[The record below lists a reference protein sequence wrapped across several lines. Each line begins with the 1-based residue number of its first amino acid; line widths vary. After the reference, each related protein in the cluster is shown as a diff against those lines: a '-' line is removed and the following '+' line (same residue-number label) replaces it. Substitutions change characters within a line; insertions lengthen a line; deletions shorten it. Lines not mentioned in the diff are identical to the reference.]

1 MQTKI
6 LNALKQEYAHLGL
19 GDSFLSGHAAMLA
32 NLGVVTDEN
41 LTSIIAAQKSY
52 LEGVQK
58 SNDKR
63 VQDAIGKTQKEAE
76 EKASAAKTASD
87 KLLAD
92 LQKQFDDFK
101 AAHPDKPKETHKEGD
116 MPDWYKREK
125 AEREK
130 RDQEWQNQLKNLT
143 DAKTAAEKQLQDI
156 KTEREKADAQRA
168 ANEREN
174 TIAAKAKE
182 KGIPDW
188 MIAHGFA
195 DITADTTDE
204 QIDTILS
211 GIAQEVQ
218 TNFLPKKGGSPQ
230 VSDKTAT
237 KADTDAI
244 VAKLKI

>member
-1 MQTKI
+1 M
-6 LNALKQEYAHLGL
+6 
-19 GDSFLSGHAAMLA
+19 
-32 NLGVVTDEN
+32 
-41 LTSIIAAQKSY
+41 
-52 LEGVQK
+52 QK

-76 EKASAAKTASD
+76 EKATAAKTASD
-87 KLLAD
+87 NALSE
-92 LQKQFDDFK
+92 LQKQFDSYK
-101 AAHPDKPKETHKEGD
+101 AEHPEQQKKTPKEDE

-130 RDQEWQNQLKNLT
+130 REQDWQKQLQTLN

-156 KTEREKADAQRA
+156 KTEREKAEAKRA
-168 ANEREN
+168 AEQRKN

-188 MIAHGFA
+188 LIAHGFA
-195 DITADTTDE
+195 DINAETTDE
-204 QIDTILS
+204 QIDSILS

-218 TNFLPKKGGSPQ
+218 TNFLPKKGSAAQ
-230 VSDKTAT
+230 VSDQQAT

>member
-1 MQTKI
+1 MVTKI

-19 GDSFLSGHAAMLA
+19 GDSFLSGHASMLA

-41 LTSIIAAQKSY
+41 LSSIVAAQKSY

-63 VQDAIGKTQKEAE
+63 VQDAVGKTQREAE
-76 EKASAAKTASD
+76 EKANAAKTASD
-87 KLLAD
+87 KALAD

-101 AAHPDKPKETHKEGD
+101 AAHPDKQKETPKEDE

-130 RDQEWQNQLKNLT
+130 REKEWQDQLKSLT
-143 DAKTAAEKQLQDI
+143 DAKSAAEQQLNDI
-156 KTEREKADAQRA
+156 KTEREKAEAQRA
-168 ANEREN
+168 AEQRKS

-195 DITADTTDE
+195 DITADTSDE